1 MDTVTQNGR
10 LRQQILSGEQD
21 IDALNGKSPNPQH
34 QQPQFQQHYVQQQH
48 PANYPSN
55 YDLMTPV
62 NAAPAAG
69 NSRKAS
75 LTSQSSMSV
84 NRLFRRKVPGA
95 FDDDAGADIGDLTGR
110 NMSFDDIT
118 HMRDRGPYGMNSLKT
133 LDTTPIIPT
142 LGAGGIGPASGKTM
156 TNLQYRKQMNHQKKM
171 NLANGARA
179 MSLAGSN
186 PIHQQQQQHPGGDPR
201 AMSFNALGASP
212 NGPRTMSLMNPMAGP
227 RTMSLN
233 SNQNPQQGPRTM
245 SLNNRGPFPGP
256 GGPARMNGQTN
267 QQGPFPAGPRTL
279 SLTNGQYYQQMGPSM
294 GQYPQGQVPGQF
306 QQVPGQYQGQMPGQ
320 YYGQVPPGQYTQG
333 MPPQMA
339 GQGGPYNQR
348 PGQKGFPPPRANFAP
363 KFPNQPQQNSTDSL
377 GNVPEEDDEASA
389 QQAKNRAVQY
399 STFDPRNQQPNG
411 SLPLS
416 ADTTQDEDT
425 DDVVYKFD
433 EDGTDSPLIS
443 RKSTLKKSNSMRLRK
458 INFFNNGQHVSPAKK
473 TTTSDGVDVSP
484 SFNLKLGGDNRDSI
498 LRPDDE
504 DDYNENG
511 NRDKLQS
518 LGATVTASS
527 SASGKDIYV
536 TASNF
541 NSPNKDFD
549 LPSPDVQRKFEGD
562 ENTIEQANDE
572 TEQDDSPDDHGIRH
586 RGSPVQD
593 KTISSSSSVHSKL
606 KTQTS
611 HKSLVANTA
620 FNNFRSPLSE
630 HTKAYASP
638 PLSGSVSSP
647 FRQFDE
653 SNNAS
658 RSSFYSENLDLNEV
672 ANNHVS
678 QPSTSLTLSRDNTKT
693 PPTANTSNDITH
705 GKVTPTENANITYTP
720 KAQDYIRSTN
730 TSDLM
735 LSPLTDDSFK
745 TDTDNSAKSERPRNS
760 RSFSLTGKSKNLLK
774 RLSKSSRKSSL
785 QHLHDELL
793 DDGSVGEDS
802 TLTLRNG
809 SIGIGGSPLA
819 RRRLSST
826 LSIKTTPLKLPQVPI
841 KFTKNDLA
849 IMNSNSELL
858 NELQLVTA
866 ELASSIK
873 RELALENR
881 LKNNNTAYE
890 SGNLE
895 HELLTKL
902 KLLNEVQEKLNNERR
917 LRFISEEHAILL
929 ENGQSPSPLKLNYE
943 KNEMYKQLIVKNDL
957 VNQLQDKIDE
967 LTQHHNKMNGSEDQT
982 LLDKYN
988 ELLKENADLKLNV
1001 IPGLEKQLSV
1011 SNELAR
1017 PSASRVGSN
1026 RQLSLVDS
1034 NTTDELISEQFDQ
1047 SDDQIELL
1055 NLRNQ
1060 REELREVVTKLT
1072 SSHSYES
1079 KIAQD
1084 KIRSLEAKVHHL
1096 SAINDKLSRRLEL
1109 NRNESSPKH
1118 ANAGGSG
1125 NGGKLQGFT
1134 IVSPTKR
1141 LFDE

>member
-1 MDTVTQNGR
+1 MDSVTQNGR

-21 IDALNGKSPNPQH
+21 IDALSGKSPA
-34 QQPQFQQHYVQQQH
+34 QQAQLQQQYMQQQQY
-48 PANYPSN
+48 ANNYPSN

-62 NAAPAAG
+62 NAAPG
-69 NSRKAS
+69 VGSSRKAS

-142 LGAGGIGPASGKTM
+142 LGAGGIGPASGKNM
-156 TNLQYRKQMNHQKKM
+156 SNIQYRKQMNHQKKM
-171 NLANGARA
+171 NYANGARA

-186 PIHQQQQQHPGGDPR
+186 PMQGQPAGDPR
-201 AMSFNALGASP
+201 AMSFNALGAAP
-212 NGPRTMSLMNPMAGP
+212 TGPRTMSLMNPMGGP

-256 GGPARMNGQTN
+256 SVPRNMN

-279 SLTNGQYYQQMGPSM
+279 SLTNGQYHPQGPMQFYGQQGQYQQYQGQ
-294 GQYPQGQVPGQF
+294 GQYQGHPGQHQGHPQYQGPPGQF
-306 QQVPGQYQGQMPGQ
+306 Q
-320 YYGQVPPGQYTQG
+320 G
-333 MPPQMA
+333 MPPM
-339 GQGGPYNQR
+339 GGPYNQR
-348 PGQKGFPPPRANFAP
+348 PMQKGLPPPRANFAP
-363 KFPNQPQQNSTDSL
+363 KFPNQPPQNSTDSL
-377 GNVPEEDDEASA
+377 MNVPEEDDEATS
-389 QQAKNRAVQY
+389 QQANNRAVHP
-399 STFDPRNQQPNG
+399 TFDPRQQQLNE

-416 ADTTQDEDT
+416 ADTTQDEE

-433 EDGTDSPLIS
+433 EDGTESPLIS
-443 RKSTLKKSNSMRLRK
+443 RKSTLKKTNSMRLRK
-458 INFFNNGQHVSPAKK
+458 INFFNNGQQVSPAKK
-473 TTTSDGVDVSP
+473 TTTTDGVDVSP
-484 SFNLKLGGDNRDSI
+484 SFNLKLGGDHRDSVI
-498 LRPDDE
+498 RPEDD

-541 NSPNKDFD
+541 NSPNKDND
-549 LPSPDVQRKFEGD
+549 LPSPNVQRKFD
-562 ENTIEQANDE
+562 DDDDTIEQADE
-572 TEQDDSPDDHGIRH
+572 LEIEHQTEDNGIKD

-593 KTISSSSSVHSKL
+593 RSLSSSSSMYSKMN
-606 KTQTS
+606 TRQAS

-638 PLSGSVSSP
+638 PLPEAVSSP
-647 FRQFDE
+647 FKQYDD
-653 SNNAS
+653 STNAS
-658 RSSFYSENLDLNEV
+658 RSSFYSDNLDLNEV
-672 ANNHVS
+672 GNNHIS
-678 QPSTSLTLSRDNTKT
+678 QPSTSLTVSRDHTKT
-693 PPTANTSNDITH
+693 PPTANTSNDISQS
-705 GKVTPTENANITYTP
+705 KVTPTEMTNVAYTP
-720 KAQDYIRSTN
+720 KQGYIRSTN

-735 LSPLTDDSFK
+735 LSPLADDSFRSE
-745 TDTDNSAKSERPRNS
+745 TDNSAKSERPRSS
-760 RSFSLTGKSKNLLK
+760 RSFSLTGKNLLK

-785 QHLHDELL
+785 QHLHDDLL
-793 DDGSVGEDS
+793 DDSVGED

-809 SIGIGGSPLA
+809 SLGAGGSPLA
-819 RRRLSST
+819 RRRLSTT
-826 LSIKTTPLKLPQVPI
+826 LSNKVPLKAPQQPI
-841 KFTKNDLA
+841 KFTKEDLA

-881 LKNNNTAYE
+881 LKNNNT
-890 SGNLE
+890 G
-895 HELLTKL
+895 HENANPQHEVLAKL

-943 KNEMYKQLIVKNDL
+943 KNEIYKQLIVKNDL

-967 LTQHHNKMNGSEDQT
+967 LMQQHTKTSASEDQT

-988 ELLKENADLKLNV
+988 ELLKENADLKLKV
-1001 IPGLEKQLSV
+1001 IPDLEKQLSV
-1011 SNELAR
+1011 SSELVR

-1034 NTTDELISEQFDQ
+1034 NSTDELISEQFDQ

-1084 KIRSLEAKVHHL
+1084 KIRHLEAKVQHL
-1096 SAINDKLSRRLEL
+1096 GAINDKLSRRLEL
-1109 NRNESSPKH
+1109 NRSESSPKH
-1118 ANAGGSG
+1118 ANTGGSG